1 MPRLVLLRHGQ
12 SLWNREGRFTGWTD
26 IDLSE
31 KGREEAKAAGRLL
44 RECSFAFDLAYASVL
59 KRAIRTL
66 WIVLDEMDLMWI
78 PAIPCWRLNERF
90 YGDLQGQSKKE
101 MEVKY
106 GKEQV
111 HRWRRGLRDLP
122 PALPNGDGRSPRH
135 DPRYRSLTEDQIP
148 KTESLQDTLNR
159 MLPCWQS
166 QIAPELQKGNIVFV
180 SSHGNTLRALV
191 KHLESISDEEIE
203 NVEIPTGVPLV
214 YELDDR
220 LRPKA
225 RYYLHSVED
234 SRKKSRGWREE
245 LVDFK

>member
-31 KGREEAKAAGRLL
+31 KGREEARAAGRLMRSCGL
-44 RECSFAFDLAYASVL
+44 TFDLAYTSVL

-78 PAIPCWRLNERF
+78 PALSSWRLNERF
-90 YGDLQGQSKKE
+90 YGDLQGKSKRETEEKW
-101 MEVKY
+101 

-111 HRWRRGLRDLP
+111 QRWRRGFLDTPPPLP
-122 PALPNGDGRSPRH
+122 EVDERSPRH
-135 DPRYRSLTEDQIP
+135 DPRYHGLAGDQFP
-148 KTESLQDTLNR
+148 RTESLRDTSKR
-159 MLPCWQS
+159 MLPCWQKE
-166 QIAPELQKGNIVFV
+166 IAPELEQGRIVFV
-180 SSHGNTLRALV
+180 ASHGNTLRALI
-191 KHLESISDEEIE
+191 KHLEDISDEEIE
-203 NVEIPTGVPLV
+203 NVEIPTGIPLI

-225 RYYLHSVED
+225 RRYLHSIED
-234 SRKKSRGWREE
+234 SRKRSGGWREE
-245 LVDFK
+245 LGGA